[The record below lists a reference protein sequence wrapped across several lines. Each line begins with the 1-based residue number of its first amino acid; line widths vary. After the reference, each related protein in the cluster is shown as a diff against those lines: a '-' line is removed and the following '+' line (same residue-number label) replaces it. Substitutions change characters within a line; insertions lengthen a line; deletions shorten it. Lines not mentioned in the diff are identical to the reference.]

1 MFEKTTGT
9 VQKLAGKAQ
18 EAVGDVTGSADMQL
32 DGVDRQVIGGVQETY
47 GEALEQ
53 LRDVTSRNP
62 LATLAA
68 VAAVGFLIGT
78 LWSKR

>member
-1 MFEKTTGT
+1 MFEKTAGT

-18 EAVGDVTGSADMQL
+18 EAVGEVTDSTEMQF
-32 DGVDRQVIGGVQETY
+32 DGMARQVIGGMQESC

-53 LRDVTSRNP
+53 LRDVASRNP
-62 LATLAA
+62 IATLAA
-68 VAAVGFLIGT
+68 VAAAGFVIGA

>member
-18 EAVGDVTGSADMQL
+18 EAVGDVTGSADMQF
-32 DGVDRQVIGGVQETY
+32 DGVARQVIGGVQETY

-68 VAAVGFLIGT
+68 VAAAGFLIGT

>member
-9 VQKLAGKAQ
+9 VRKLAGKAQ

-32 DGVDRQVIGGVQETY
+32 DGVARQVIGGVQETY

>member
-1 MFEKTTGT
+1 MFEKTAGT

-18 EAVGDVTGSADMQL
+18 EAVGDVTDRTDMQF
-32 DGVDRQVIGGVQETY
+32 DGMARQVIGGVQESY

-53 LRDVTSRNP
+53 LRDVASRNP
-62 LATLAA
+62 IVTLAV
-68 VAAVGFLIGT
+68 VAAAGFAIGA

>member
-9 VQKLAGKAQ
+9 VQKVAGKAQ

-32 DGVDRQVIGGVQETY
+32 DGVARQVIGGVQETY

>member
-32 DGVDRQVIGGVQETY
+32 DGVARQLIGGVQENY

>member
-32 DGVDRQVIGGVQETY
+32 DGVARQVIGGVQETY

-53 LRDVTSRNP
+53 LRDVTSRNQ

>member
-32 DGVDRQVIGGVQETY
+32 DGVARQVIGGVHETY

>member
-9 VQKLAGKAQ
+9 VQKLAGKAH

-32 DGVDRQVIGGVQETY
+32 DGVARQVIGGVQETY

-53 LRDVTSRNP
+53 MRDVTSRNP

>member
-32 DGVDRQVIGGVQETY
+32 DGVARQVIGGVQKTY

>member
-9 VQKLAGKAQ
+9 VQKMAGKAQ
-18 EAVGDVTGSADMQL
+18 EAVGDVTDSTGMQF
-32 DGVDRQVIGGVQETY
+32 DGMARQVIGGVQESY

-62 LATLAA
+62 IATLAA

>member
-32 DGVDRQVIGGVQETY
+32 DGVARQVIGGVQETY